1 MNPDTG
7 QNVQTAV
14 KLPTLNQMLNK
25 LSHLRSL
32 LRTSPHQ
39 LLCECRHC
47 GYSVYKEI
55 SECPR
60 CETDEIASYN
70 IE

>member
-14 KLPTLNQMLNK
+14 KLPILNQMLSK
-25 LSHLRSL
+25 LMRLRSV

-39 LLCECRHC
+39 LLCECRNC
-47 GYSVYKEI
+47 GYSVHKEI

-60 CETDEIASYN
+60 CETDEIARYE

>member
-14 KLPTLNQMLNK
+14 KLLTLNHMLNK

-32 LRTSPHQ
+32 LRTSSHKF
-39 LLCECRHC
+39 LCECRNC
-47 GYSVYKEI
+47 GYSVHEEI